1 MPFHFS
7 LNKKN
12 VFFCYDVVIKY
23 FIKFMLEVATVRN
36 YHELIKQGYGK
47 EANQLLEGK
56 KYFLY
61 NLISLYYIRV

>member
-1 MPFHFS
+1 
-7 LNKKN
+7 
-12 VFFCYDVVIKY
+12 
-23 FIKFMLEVATVRN
+23 MLEVATVRN

-61 NLISLYYIRV
+61 NLISLYYIRVW